1 MTLGGLVSEK
11 LFEIPNHNRM
21 HKLHHEPDH
30 ETVDQG
36 RGPQMW
42 RMAKGDGIRS
52 TQDYWTWGASQQ
64 LMLN

>member
-36 RGPQMW
+36 RGPQM
-42 RMAKGDGIRS
+42 AKGDGI
-52 TQDYWTWGASQQ
+52 
-64 LMLN
+64 